1 MMCVVYVFI
10 LNVAIKEFCMEFGER
25 EREVGGGER
34 LHVKLYL
41 LFCCFFSPQVV
52 VIDTSKY
59 LKKKKHFL
67 PNAGKKH
74 RESFLSPRRSVKLT
88 LVCHISEVR
97 FLMLVLS

>member
-10 LNVAIKEFCMEFGER
+10 LNVAIKVFCMEFGER

-74 RESFLSPRRSVKLT
+74 RESFLSPRSVKLT
-88 LVCHISEVR
+88 LVCISEVR

>member
-10 LNVAIKEFCMEFGER
+10 LNVAIKVFCMEFGER

-59 LKKKKHFL
+59 LKKKNIF
-67 PNAGKKH
+67 
-74 RESFLSPRRSVKLT
+74 
-88 LVCHISEVR
+88 
-97 FLMLVLS
+97 FLMQVRNIGSLFCPQGGV